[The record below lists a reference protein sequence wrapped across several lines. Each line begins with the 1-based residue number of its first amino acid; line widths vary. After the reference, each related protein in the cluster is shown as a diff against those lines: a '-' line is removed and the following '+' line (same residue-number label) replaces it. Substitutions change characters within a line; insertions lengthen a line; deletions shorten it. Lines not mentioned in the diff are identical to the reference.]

1 MEMKVNKFLVVTMI
15 LILAISLVGCQS
27 DDKLEHSDVQGYAE
41 PMSENILIAFSN
53 GDYEGF
59 IKDCS
64 DTMLGQLTQE
74 VFETQILPITDVI
87 GKYQEGSKE
96 FVTAKQVDK
105 NFIQVVYNGEFSDE
119 EGNVIVTITFNTDE
133 DNRKIEGFVL
143 NSPKLQKM

>member
-1 MEMKVNKFLVVTMI
+1 MKVNRFLVVTMI
-15 LILAISLVGCQS
+15 LLLAISIAGCQS
-27 DDKLEHSDVQGYAE
+27 NDDLEHSEVHEYAD
-41 PMSENILIAFSN
+41 PMSEDILVSFSN

-64 DTMLGQLTQE
+64 DTMLEQLTPE

-105 NFIQVVYNGEFSDE
+105 SLIQVVYNGEFSDE
-119 EGNVIVTITFNTDE
+119 EGNVIITMTFNTDE
-133 DNRKIEGFVL
+133 NNRKVEGFIL